1 MDWYLVNLRCKK
13 TGEILAV
20 GLQLRP
26 ADFDRFLE
34 RNYEIIITGRVK

>member
-1 MDWYLVNLRCKK
+1 MAWYLVNLRCKK
-13 TGEILAV
+13 SGEILAE

-34 RNYEIIITGRVK
+34 RDYEIIITRRVK